1 MGGEGVEGGEGGEGG
16 GGEGGEGGEGLFRRL
31 AISIKS
37 LNSVDFS

>member
-1 MGGEGVEGGEGGEGG
+1 MGGEGVEGGEGGEG
-16 GGEGGEGGEGLFRRL
+16 GGEGLFRRL

>member
-16 GGEGGEGGEGLFRRL
+16 GEGLFRRL
-31 AISIKS
+31 AIFIKS